1 MSFLSNY
8 AREHA
13 DTPVA
18 SAIEAYQAAQLGEGL
33 LSESPPVP
41 DEDPITEAPT
51 YNDDRQTLFGKDE
64 RHLVPGDAFTRL
76 LPDGSCEVLYRPS
89 SAKHTAYHASIVPNL
104 IMEGRRGTGKSH
116 TMRWDMHIRA
126 MTYAG
131 YRYLMLRRTMPELRK
146 SHLLY
151 LEDEMEKLGGR
162 ALGVRS
168 GNVEAHYPN
177 KSLGLFGHCETD
189 ADVMKYLSA
198 QFDAII
204 FDEITTFDW
213 DMITKIKTSCRVTK
227 KSGLIA
233 MVRGGTNPLGVS
245 AEEVYRYFIGRDLS
259 LEEDP
264 KYIAADWGSLH
275 IERTDCGH
283 IDYEQYD
290 KQFVGLP
297 EAYRLAWQDG
307 QWGAEGRY
315 FSLEPKHFISA
326 MPVITGVNP
335 REPVRP
341 AIEWPWL
348 HVYRVLDWGWHDP
361 CVCVWIGVL
370 PDGREIPFQEYS
382 TVRTPAPAVADEL
395 NRLSDGMKVIATIA
409 DPTLWDGE
417 KEMGHCLADEFE
429 LKGIFLTK
437 GRNDR
442 TTAGYAIQNHL
453 NTMINIGTKDNPVLS
468 PKLVFVQNEGVS
480 PTPTLIRTLKAM
492 RVDKTRPGRIAD
504 HKADH
509 MPIALGYFCM
519 ADVAPCRVPRADEII
534 KPWLKKTAGRVTL
547 GSKHVRHRTYL

>member
-1 MSFLSNY
+1 MDF
-8 AREHA
+8 AA
-13 DTPVA
+13 DSPV
-18 SAIEAYQAAQLGEGL
+18 SAAIAAYQAAKLGGGVLGEAPPLPEEDL
-33 LSESPPVP
+33 L
-41 DEDPITEAPT
+41 TETPT
-51 YNDDRQTLFGKDE
+51 YADDRQTLFGKDE
-64 RHLVPGDAFTRL
+64 LHLVPGDAFTRML
-76 LPDGSCEVLYRPS
+76 ADGGCEVLYRPAS
-89 SAKHTAYHASIVPNL
+89 LKHVAYHASIVANL
-104 IMEGRRGTGKSH
+104 IMEGSRGTGKSH
-116 TMRWDMHIRA
+116 TMRWDFHIRA
-126 MTYAG
+126 MSYAG
-131 YRYLMLRRTMPELRK
+131 FKYLMLRRTMPELRK

-189 ADVMKYLSA
+189 ADVMKYLSS
-198 QFDAII
+198 QFDAIC
-204 FDEITTFDW
+204 FDEITTFEW
-213 DMITKIKTSCRVTK
+213 DMVTKIKTSCRVTK
-227 KSGLIA
+227 RSGLLA

-259 LEEDP
+259 KEEDP
-264 KYIAADWGSLH
+264 DYLPVDWGNIH
-275 IERTDCGH
+275 IER
-283 IDYEQYD
+283 IDNPHLDYAQYD

-297 EAYRLAWQDG
+297 EAYRKAWKDG
-307 QWGAEGRY
+307 MWGVEGAY
-315 FSLEPKHFISA
+315 FSLDAHHYIEEMPLIFGISHLQ
-326 MPVITGVNP
+326 PP
-335 REPVRP
+335 RH
-341 AIEWPWL
+341 ATDWPWL

-382 TVRTPAPAVADEL
+382 TVRTPAPTVADEL
-395 NRLSDGMKVIATIA
+395 NRLSDGMKVITTIA

-429 LKGIFLTK
+429 AKGIYLTK

-453 NTMINIGTKDNPVLS
+453 NTLINVGSKENPVMT
-468 PKLVFVQNEGVS
+468 PKLVFVQKEGVS

-519 ADVAPCRVPRADEII
+519 SEIGACRVPKVDEE
-534 KPWLKKTAGRVTL
+534 KKFLTRKVGRVIL
-547 GSKHVRHRTYL
+547 GAKHVRKH